1 MSRLT
6 CTQCEAML
14 LDAADGVLLAE
25 DDTHFRLHLDE
36 CPTCAK
42 LYADIRKGNAW
53 MEMLKEEE
61 PVPPENLVARILMR
75 TSGNEGLASAMAAQV
90 AHNGSLFG
98 NSQGAKIL
106 PFRAPEPKT
115 AWARMVHTVMQP
127 RFAMTAAMAF
137 FSIALT
143 MNLFG
148 VHLTAVHAADLK
160 PSAIRRSFWNM
171 NSQVVRYYDNL
182 RVVYELESRVREMQR
197 DSDSSTPRGL
207 INQPEKK
214 DDSEQR
220 PAPSGQPRSSSPF
233 PRHELHGDWHQRP
246 HFQEVR
252 GDQTSAVER
261 RGKGEQA

>member
-25 DDTHFRLHLDE
+25 DDTHFRLHLSE
-36 CPTCAK
+36 CPTCEK
-42 LYADIRKGNAW
+42 LYADIRKGDAW
-53 MEMLKEEE
+53 MDMLKEEE
-61 PVPPENLVARILMR
+61 PVPPDYLVARILMR

-115 AWARMVHTVMQP
+115 AWARMAHTVMQP

-148 VHLTAVHAADLK
+148 VHLTALHAEDLK
-160 PSAIRRSFWNM
+160 PASIRRSFWSM

-197 DSDSSTPRGL
+197 DNDTQRGL
-207 INQPEKK
+207 TNQPDKK
-214 DDSEQR
+214 DDQDQR

-233 PRHELHGDWHQRP
+233 PRHERHSDWHDHPR
-246 HFQEVR
+246 FLEVR
-252 GDQTSAVER
+252 GNQTSAVEI

>member
-6 CTQCEAML
+6 CTQCETML

-25 DDTHFRLHLDE
+25 DDTHFRLHLAE
-36 CPTCAK
+36 CPSCEK
-42 LYADIRKGNAW
+42 LYEEIRKGNAW
-53 MEMLKEEE
+53 MDMLKEEV
-61 PVPPENLVARILMR
+61 PVPPENLVTRILMR
-75 TSGNEGLASAMAAQV
+75 TSGNEALASSMAAQV
-90 AHNGSLFG
+90 AHSGSLFG
-98 NSQGAKIL
+98 NSQGAKVL
-106 PFRAPEPKT
+106 PFRAPEPKN

-148 VHLTAVHAADLK
+148 VHVGALRASDLK
-160 PSAIRRSFWNM
+160 PSNLRRSFWSM

-197 DSDSSTPRGL
+197 DTDSGSQRG
-207 INQPEKK
+207 ITNQPEKK

-220 PAPSGQPRSSSPF
+220 PTPSGQPRSSSPF
-233 PRHELHGDWHQRP
+233 PRHELHVDWHHP
-246 HFQEVR
+246 HFQEVQSSR
-252 GDQTSAVER
+252 ETSAVDR